1 MDYRGLTVK
10 IGADDS
16 QLSKV
21 LSSLRTEARSIDD
34 ELKQVNRSLKFDS
47 SDVEVLAR
55 KQELYTEKIKN
66 TEEQLE
72 KMRDGLK
79 NASAQNISTTQI
91 ERLRANIKEC
101 ESNLTSYR
109 AEVQKINN
117 AQAFAEQAQ
126 QISACNREIAEQE
139 TKIKTL
145 DNLLEQ
151 LPHDSELLAQKQQAV
166 TSALEQSRAKV
177 QILET
182 TYSQLDKHT
191 LGKDDWEK
199 LELEIKQ
206 AQAEVRQYSTQLNQL
221 NTAKLTAFS
230 TSWKNVGASIKGV
243 GSTLTGTLTPA
254 VTLGTAAFIAA
265 ATEMDTALTG
275 VKKTV
280 DGTEEQYQQLKQ
292 AAIEFS
298 LTNAVSAATI
308 MDIQA
313 LGAQLGYAIDE
324 LDMFGQV
331 VSGLDIATNMDA
343 ETAAT
348 ELAQFANITKMAH
361 SETEN
366 YGAAIVGLG
375 NNFATTESDISHM
388 AMRLAA
394 AGTQVGLSQADI
406 LGLATAMSSLGIEAE
421 AGGSAMSTVM
431 SKIDRAVATGG
442 ESLETWASIAGM
454 SANAFAQAWQ
464 NDPVAA
470 LQDVMVGINS
480 ASQSGENMNLVLDD
494 LGIKELR
501 QIDAMKRMSQNAEL
515 VGAAVAKSN
524 EEWEKNTALSDEVA
538 NRNESLAAKFE
549 MVKNRIMAIADEVGA
564 PLADAFLAALDAAEP
579 LFQAIESGAKT
590 FAEMDEGQQQLIL
603 GLVGIAA
610 AAGPT
615 LTAVGHVVDGVGSLA
630 GKLGLLAEKSGLAVK
645 GISLL
650 KGGLIGIGA
659 AVAVAAIADL
669 ASQFAEYQQ
678 LCQNAADASMDLG
691 AAIDSACASVSV
703 SGESV
708 ESVGS
713 SFDELIEKTHEL
725 TKAQAEM
732 NKSAVDT
739 FTDIETQSAVIG
751 GLSAKLVELTTK
763 YDENGNKAML
773 SAKEQAELA
782 TVVEAYNEATGSSI
796 EILNASIGLTNA
808 STQAVNDN
816 SAAWEANAKKQAAQ
830 EMITDYYKKQFEIQE
845 QIKKLNDEIEV
856 QLQDFGNSDKIREL
870 NTQIEELTEQEK
882 SAGESI
888 DYLNGIYLESESA
901 LSEIN
906 KRRED
911 SAEALEDESDS
922 MEGAADSAEDLTEAE
937 QAEAEAA
944 EKAAEAFEKLCDE
957 IQELCDSNAGLAM
970 GMNDSGYSVEA
981 LAQVMTD
988 CGYEVSELESSIDDL
1003 ANKSTNAFEAM
1014 EQASVLSVDEML
1026 ANLAKNRQATEDWA
1040 DNVKALYDRAG
1051 DDVAKSTFV
1060 QSMAELGPEYASQLQ
1075 ELVDAT
1081 PEKFDAMAALWYDGQ
1096 LKAGKQALAAS
1107 GLVRNELLADLDK
1120 TTESITGKCTSS
1132 LAQMVEPAQETSVVV
1147 REELKNQQA
1156 AYEDFSE
1163 SVEDSCG
1170 EVVNITIDEAEAIGN
1185 AFIEIAEAN
1194 AQAAESAEAAAEVY
1208 KSMCEEL
1215 DEFTAT
1221 HSLFAEAIDRAGY
1234 SVPDFAAALQI
1245 AGIDVSDF
1253 TSRIEE
1259 LAGSTQNAFDKLEQA
1274 ETISLDQMIANLRN
1288 NQDAVHNWRNNLIEL
1303 YAMAGDDIRASGFV
1317 DSLAAMGPEYA
1328 NQLQLIIDGGQE
1340 KFDELAQMW
1349 GEGANI
1355 AMSAAAESFDVGGG
1369 TILAGVDL
1377 TFSQLA
1383 NSMAD
1388 MGLNI
1393 SDLGTLGAD
1402 EFSALAESLGISVS
1416 DMAAVCDSLDID
1428 LDDKLAATV
1437 DGSIAELER
1446 IKESQDIP
1454 ADSFVSISESAGTMS
1469 DTTQGHVSDMADG
1482 TTESMEQAAESMSAS
1497 AEDASAKVIS
1507 AFDEM
1512 ESKVSSSA
1520 QNLAQTVSSTFEPMP
1535 DELHGIGVDA
1545 GAKFAEGIL
1554 NQQQVTTM
1562 CAEAVATA
1570 AQEALEALA
1579 DPAKSAGTVAG
1590 NYFAGAILNGQQS
1603 AQVMAQAVANAAK
1616 AEFDALAALAKS
1628 AGTSAGSQFSVGIL
1642 DGRLVSQAAA
1652 QQVVAAANTAL
1663 SDTAYAYT
1671 SGTHLG
1677 GQFAAGI
1684 ASQVSQVSYAAA
1696 QLAQAAKNNIGHT
1709 KPKEGPLKS
1718 GEEIFGRH
1726 LAQNFADGIGSS
1738 WSKNKVADASNELA
1752 QQVVDYLGHTTP
1764 KKGAL
1769 KGGEWVYGQ
1778 HAAINFAEGLYDGR
1792 DKVAEAAEEIAEVVV
1807 EEVEEVESHFDI
1819 MVENYSRNVNQIKN
1833 LSLDLSGVITD
1844 MATAAGKVDLTYP
1857 AYASTAAFKDL
1868 DKIVKAGYKDIESF
1882 RSAAKD
1888 FAKEDKLLQ
1897 DKIAQ
1902 NNADYVK
1909 KLQDAQA
1916 KYDKVVESGNKKLE
1930 SATESWNKKQSKL
1943 TEANTAYWEAY
1954 WAVKNNT
1961 DSKKA
1966 ESLQKKLDTANK
1978 NWYKAESELAEEGKK
1993 WYALEAENKKA
2004 EAEAAAELKKTQA
2017 SIKDDYKK
2025 SSAELKS
2032 EYKAFRDEYE
2042 AYQDLASTITVP
2054 LDKLEASGSLYKV
2067 TTEIMGSIGGS
2078 TGLTAVLEEL
2088 GTKGVQY
2095 TQEFVDAMVNGGE
2108 EYVEALGDMSE
2119 MTAEQIQSFVDSFE
2133 SAEIAE
2139 REAALAARSLY
2150 VEHGKQSST
2159 VKNARETW
2167 LDFCETVLD
2176 VKEAMN
2182 GDQGLS
2188 KAFLHAGTSVE
2199 GLAADLLSLGVSM
2212 DDIVSKAT
2220 SWSEKVS
2227 NGFSALS
2234 SEGKTGAS
2242 EYMSTLKN
2250 NMAETQAYTANV
2262 EAVFSKLTNTAL
2274 EETEAFRKAVL
2285 EGGFDQ
2291 YAGLMA
2297 DMATMDA
2304 DQIMQ
2309 VIDLYNDS
2317 IQQGL
2322 QDSIQQFQALA
2333 PGEEMMLATVDGM
2346 ESKRDEIVASMEAT
2360 AKAAAEAGIELEPE
2374 FYNVGAQLASG
2385 ISTGILAQA
2394 QSIAAA
2400 AAQTVRQ
2407 AIAAAKAEADIHSPS
2422 RKMRD
2427 EVGLMLGRGIAEGVD
2442 DSNKYVRESMDA
2454 LIGQSFVK
2462 ESRAIDSRAY
2472 TTNTSININLGGVT
2486 VANDYDVNKMIKR
2499 INREQA
2505 WALKGMGM

>member
-21 LSSLRTEARSIDD
+21 LSSLRTEARNIDD
-34 ELKQVNRSLKFDS
+34 ELKQVNRALKFDS
-47 SDVEVLAR
+47 SDIESLAR
-55 KQELYTEKIKN
+55 KQELFTQKIKN
-66 TEEQLE
+66 TEEQLD
-72 KMRDGLK
+72 KMREGYEK
-79 NASAQNISTTQI
+79 AVSQNIPTTQI
-91 ERLRANIKEC
+91 DRLRANIKEC
-101 ESNLTSYR
+101 ESNLTSYH
-109 AEVQKINN
+109 AEVKRLKN

-177 QILET
+177 QILES

-206 AQAEVRQYSTQLNQL
+206 AQSEIRQYSTQLNQL
-221 NTAKLTAFS
+221 NVAKLTAFS

-254 VTLGTAAFIAA
+254 VTLGTAAVIAA

-348 ELAQFANITKMAH
+348 ELAQFANITKMSHDA
-361 SETEN
+361 TEN

-442 ESLETWASIAGM
+442 DSLETWASIAGM

-590 FAEMDEGQQQLIL
+590 FAEMDEGEQQLIL
-603 GLVGIAA
+603 GLIGIAA

-615 LTAVGHVVDGVGSLA
+615 LSAVGRVVDGVGSLA
-630 GKLGLLAEKSGLAVK
+630 GKLGMLAEKSGLAVK

-659 AVAVAAIADL
+659 AVAVALIADL

-856 QLQDFGNSDKIREL
+856 QLQGFGNSDKIREL
-870 NTQIEELTEQEK
+870 NTRIEELTEQEK

-888 DYLNGIYLESESA
+888 DYLNGIYLESEST

-937 QAEAEAA
+937 EAEAEAA

-1107 GLVRNELLADLDK
+1107 GLVRDELLADLDK
-1120 TTESITGKCTSS
+1120 TTESITGKSSSS
-1132 LAQMVEPAQETSVVV
+1132 LAQMVEPAKETSVVV

-1185 AFIEIAEAN
+1185 ASIEIAEAN

-1215 DEFTAT
+1215 DEFAAT
-1221 HSLFAEAIDRAGY
+1221 HSLFAQAIDDAGY
-1234 SVPDFAAALQI
+1234 SIPDFAAALQI
-1245 AGIDVSDF
+1245 AGVDVGDF
-1253 TSRIEE
+1253 TSRVEE

-1288 NQDAVHNWRNNLIEL
+1288 NQDAVHNWRNNLITL
-1303 YAMAGDDIRASGFV
+1303 YDMAGDDIQAGFV

-1349 GEGANI
+1349 GDGANI
-1355 AMSAAAESFDVGGG
+1355 ALSAAAESFDVGGG
-1369 TILAGVDL
+1369 TVLAGVNL

-1383 NSMAD
+1383 NSMHD

-1402 EFSALAESLGISVS
+1402 EFSALAESLGISAA
-1416 DMAAVCDSLDID
+1416 DMAAVCDSLDIG

-1469 DTTQGHVSDMADG
+1469 DTTQEHVSDMADG
-1482 TTESMEQAAESMSAS
+1482 TTESMAQAADSMSES
-1497 AEDASAKVIS
+1497 AENASAKVIS
-1507 AFDEM
+1507 AFDNM
-1512 ESKVSSSA
+1512 ESEVSSSVK
-1520 QNLAQTVSSTFEPMP
+1520 NLAQMVTSTFEPMP
-1535 DELHGIGVDA
+1535 GDLHSIGVDA

-1570 AQEALEALA
+1570 AQDALEALA
-1579 DPAKSAGTVAG
+1579 DPAKSAGSVAG
-1590 NYFAGAILNGQQS
+1590 NYFAGAILDSKQP
-1603 AQVMAQAVANAAK
+1603 AQVMAQAVAIAAQ
-1616 AEFDALAALAKS
+1616 AELEALADLAKS

-1642 DGRLVSQAAA
+1642 DGRLVSQSAA
-1652 QQVVAAANTAL
+1652 QQVIAAADTAL
-1663 SDTAYAYT
+1663 SDTSYAYT

-1726 LAQNFADGIGSS
+1726 LAQNFADGIGAS
-1738 WSKNKVADASNELA
+1738 WSKRKVAEASNELA

-1792 DKVAEAAEEIAEVVV
+1792 DEVAGAAGSLAEEAQKHFDAMVASYTKNVDKIKATSMSLSSALANMSSSVAVTALVKPAYAASAAYKDLNKIIQAGYADVESFKKAGDDLLAAMRENRQKSEDLQYDYAQKREAAEEKYQKTLT
-1807 EEVEEVESHFDI
+1807 D
-1819 MVENYSRNVNQIKN
+1819 NQ
-1833 LSLDLSGVITD
+1833 
-1844 MATAAGKVDLTYP
+1844 
-1857 AYASTAAFKDL
+1857 
-1868 DKIVKAGYKDIESF
+1868 
-1882 RSAAKD
+1882 
-1888 FAKEDKLLQ
+1888 
-1897 DKIAQ
+1897 
-1902 NNADYVK
+1902 K
-1909 KLQDAQA
+1909 KLDELETKGWKKKAELQKKFQKA
-1916 KYDKVVESGNKKLE
+1916 DKE
-1930 SATESWNKKQSKL
+1930 
-1943 TEANTAYWEAY
+1943 YWEAY
-1954 WAVKNNT
+1954 AKLNANT
-1961 DSKKA
+1961 DAKKV
-1966 ESLQKKLDTANK
+1966 ESLQKALERANE
-1978 NWYKAESELAEEGKK
+1978 NWYTAKDNLDHVWDD
-1993 WYALEAENKKA
+1993 WYELEAKNK
-2004 EAEAAAELKKTQA
+2004 EAAAEALKEKNNTL
-2017 SIKDDYKK
+2017 K
-2025 SSAELKS
+2025 ELKTEYNKTAVELARESTDLQKSYS
-2032 EYKAFRDEYE
+2032 EYLKIEKS
-2042 AYQDLASTITVP
+2042 LTTS
-2054 LDKLEASGSLYKV
+2054 LDKLKASESLYKV
-2067 TTEIMGSIGGS
+2067 TSDVVGAIDGSMG
-2078 TGLTAVLEEL
+2078 LNAVLQKL
-2088 GTKGVQY
+2088 ATKGVKY
-2095 TQEFVDAMVNGGE
+2095 TQEFVESMVNGGD
-2108 EYVEALGDMSE
+2108 EYLEALGDISK
-2119 MTAEQIQSFVDSFE
+2119 MTNTEIQSFVDSFT
-2133 SAEIAE
+2133 SVDLAE
-2139 REAALAARSLY
+2139 REAALAARALY
-2150 VEHGKQSST
+2150 VEHGKQTSVVKST
-2159 VKNARETW
+2159 REEW
-2167 LDFCETVLD
+2167 LDYRECMLD
-2176 VKEAMN
+2176 VKEAIAGN
-2182 GDQGLS
+2182 AGLT
-2188 KAFLHAGTSVE
+2188 KAFKYAVTSVE
-2199 GLAADLLSLGVSM
+2199 GLAADLRALDVTM
-2212 DDIVSKAT
+2212 DDLSSKAST
-2220 SWSEKVS
+2220 WSDKVS
-2227 NGFSALS
+2227 DGFSALS
-2234 SEGKTGAS
+2234 SYGKAGAS
-2242 EYMSTLKN
+2242 DFVMNLKN
-2250 NMAETQAYTANV
+2250 NMAETQAYTENL
-2262 EAVFSKLTNTAL
+2262 EAVFGKLTGTAL
-2274 EETEAFRKAVL
+2274 EETEDFRKAVL
-2285 EGGFDQ
+2285 EGGFDK

-2297 DMATMDA
+2297 DMATMSTSE
-2304 DQIMQ
+2304 IMS
-2309 VIDLYNDS
+2309 VIKLYNDS

-2322 QDSIQQFQALA
+2322 QDSLLQFQALS
-2333 PGEEMMLATVDGM
+2333 PGEEMMIATAEGM
-2346 ESKRDEIVASMEAT
+2346 EAKKTIILQTVEST
-2360 AKAAAEAGIELEPE
+2360 AKAAAQAGIKLKPE
-2374 FYNVGAQLASG
+2374 FYNVGKALAG
-2385 ISTGILAQA
+2385 GLNEGLLATA
-2394 QSIAAA
+2394 QSIATA
-2400 AAQTVRQ
+2400 AAQTVKN
-2407 AIAAAKAEADIHSPS
+2407 AIAAAKKAGDIHSPS

-2427 EVGLMLGRGIAEGVD
+2427 EVGVMLGLGVAEGVD
-2442 DSNKYVRESMDA
+2442 DTNKYVRNAMDD
-2454 LIGQSFVK
+2454 LIGQPFVR
-2462 ESRAIDSRAY
+2462 ENQTIDSRAY
-2472 TTNTSININLGGVT
+2472 TTNTTVNINLGGVS
-2486 VANDYDVNKMIKR
+2486 VGSDYDVNRLIKR

-2505 WALKGMGM
+2505 WALRGVGA